1 MSGHQLRRQRT
12 VETSI
17 DQAIQACHPQLR
29 PALKEIRHG
38 PYEVTTEEQLQ
49 GYRDAATG
57 YNVESFLKEYHAQ
70 YAADLEH
77 MEWSFEREGYTINL
91 TIFRPSDDSP
101 VGGRPCFYYI
111 HGGGYVS
118 GDPLSGMGTII
129 PLIHDHKALVVTVKY
144 RLAPEWKAPTQVEDC
159 YYGLLEV
166 WKQRKA
172 FGMNDRVLLVGRS
185 AGANLAVGVAL
196 RVRDS
201 RDEEKPQI
209 CGQMLYNPML
219 DHTSTMALKEFSYS
233 PAHTQKNGIFF
244 WSCYL
249 GDEKESVTIYT
260 VPYTAAVQDLVGLPR
275 TLIDIAEVDCL
286 SGEARHFG
294 DRLKEAGNDAKINPW
309 KGLFH
314 CGDRAFQSQHDLFP
328 ANFQL
333 RSAWVRGSL
342 CDS

>member
-1 MSGHQLRRQRT
+1 MSDQQPLYISGRQLQRRRT

-17 DQAIQACHPQLR
+17 DEAVQACHPRLR
-29 PALKEIRHG
+29 SALEEICQR
-38 PYEVTTEEQLQ
+38 PYEVTTKEQLQ
-49 GYRDAATG
+49 EYRDAATG
-57 YNVESFLKEYHAQ
+57 YNAKSFLKEYHAQ
-70 YAADLEH
+70 YAANLEH
-77 MEWSFEREGYTINL
+77 VEWSFERDGYIINL

-101 VGGRPCFYYI
+101 VGSRPCFYYI
-111 HGGGYVS
+111 HGGGFVS
-118 GDPLSGMGTII
+118 GDPLSGMRTII
-129 PLIHDHKALVVTVKY
+129 PLIHNHKALVATVKY
-144 RLAPEWKAPTQVEDC
+144 RLAPEWKAPTQLEDC

-166 WKQRKA
+166 WKERKA
-172 FGMNDRVLLVGRS
+172 LGINDRVLLVGRS

-201 RDEEKPQI
+201 QDEEKPRI

-219 DHTSTMALKEFSYS
+219 DHTSRMALKEFSYS
-233 PAHTQKNGIFF
+233 PAHTQKNGKFF

-286 SGEARHFG
+286 STEARDFG
-294 DRLKEAGNDAKINPW
+294 DRLKAAGNDVKINSW

-314 CGDRAFQSQHDLFP
+314 CGDRTLQAQVGMGWGFL
-328 ANFQL
+328 
-333 RSAWVRGSL
+333 V
-342 CDS
+342 